1 MTLAALRDRGHDLIL
16 LSVKTERFKRGFLN
30 IRLFSFI
37 SLPIFLSLVLN
48 EFNYAVFSLMII
60 NKDVKVTR
68 MLCLILQ

>member
-48 EFNYAVFSLMII
+48 EFNYAVGS
-60 NKDVKVTR
+60 
-68 MLCLILQ
+68 

>member
-37 SLPIFLSLVLN
+37 SLPILTTQLALS
-48 EFNYAVFSLMII
+48 F
-60 NKDVKVTR
+60 
-68 MLCLILQ
+68 